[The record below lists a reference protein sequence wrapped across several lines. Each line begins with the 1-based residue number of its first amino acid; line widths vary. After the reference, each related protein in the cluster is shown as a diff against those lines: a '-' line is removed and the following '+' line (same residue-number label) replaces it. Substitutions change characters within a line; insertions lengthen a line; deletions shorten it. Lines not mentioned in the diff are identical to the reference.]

1 MKRGAKKNKVLENMV
16 VATVFFVIFSALVL
30 ATGTMN
36 EIVFSNPTIPNII
49 LYIAAIA
56 VSLIF
61 LILFLHAW
69 EDIYES
75 EGRSKE

>member
-1 MKRGAKKNKVLENMV
+1 MKHGVKKNRVLENMI

-36 EIVFSNPTIPNII
+36 RIVFSNPTIPNII

-61 LILFLHAW
+61 LILFLNAW
-69 EDIYES
+69 EGIFES
-75 EGRSKE
+75 EGHSEE

>member
-1 MKRGAKKNKVLENMV
+1 MKRGVKKNKVLENMI

-36 EIVFSNPTIPNII
+36 KIVFSNPTIPNII
-49 LYIAAIA
+49 LYTAAIV

-61 LILFLHAW
+61 LILFLYAW
-69 EDIYES
+69 EDVFES
-75 EGRSKE
+75 EGHSKE